1 MRTCTLILSL
11 LLLVSCNSQEKGSL
25 DNEILSRKIFDNLK
39 SGDLEKYRLLI
50 PGKAEYKRYY
60 DLKKWDQSSF
70 DQAYDDM
77 RRIQAASFTAFY
89 QDFSDWSVAEYANT
103 QQAAAK
109 TENVAEASL
118 ITKIR
123 VNGEVRKYTCKA
135 YKLNGRWYAA
145 GDFQW
150 VPQ

>member
-60 DLKKWDQSSF
+60 DLK
-70 DQAYDDM
+70 
-77 RRIQAASFTAFY
+77 
-89 QDFSDWSVAEYANT
+89 
-103 QQAAAK
+103 
-109 TENVAEASL
+109 
-118 ITKIR
+118 
-123 VNGEVRKYTCKA
+123 
-135 YKLNGRWYAA
+135 
-145 GDFQW
+145 
-150 VPQ
+150 